1 MTDANNEVEL
11 QAILAEYTD
20 KMSNISTDID
30 EADQIALKNEA
41 FRIFTEKAAEIN
53 KTKSNQSVS
62 SSPLVGSSTTTIVAE
77 AATKIRLTS
86 VTPENVARWAVS
98 KLTKILKRLWWTNAS
113 ARIKILVKSQ
123 NTL

>member
-1 MTDANNEVEL
+1 MTDANDNVEL

-20 KMSNISTDID
+20 KMANISTDID

-77 AATKIRLTS
+77 AATKNSPYQR
-86 VTPENVARWAVS
+86 
-98 KLTKILKRLWWTNAS
+98 NAGKCRKMGRAAGGRS
-113 ARIKILVKSQ
+113 CTHRQKP
-123 NTL
+123 

>member
-1 MTDANNEVEL
+1 MTDANSDVEL

-53 KTKSNQSVS
+53 
-62 SSPLVGSSTTTIVAE
+62 
-77 AATKIRLTS
+77 
-86 VTPENVARWAVS
+86 
-98 KLTKILKRLWWTNAS
+98 
-113 ARIKILVKSQ
+113 
-123 NTL
+123 